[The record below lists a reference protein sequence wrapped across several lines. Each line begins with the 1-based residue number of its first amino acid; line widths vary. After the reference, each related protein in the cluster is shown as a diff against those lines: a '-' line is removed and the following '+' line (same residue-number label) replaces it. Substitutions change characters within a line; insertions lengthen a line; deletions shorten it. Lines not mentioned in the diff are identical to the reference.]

1 MKSII
6 KIENVSYKKEDN
18 LILDSISLKINQGE
32 FVSIIGP
39 SGSGKTSL
47 INILLNRV
55 KCNDG
60 NVSFLEN
67 SIIKVISEFNSSVFV
82 TNRVFD
88 EIKFCL
94 KKLKLSDD
102 EVNGRIDFIVNALH
116 INDILECIPSSLSD
130 GEKIIVS
137 LACILVMYPDVLI
150 IDEVFDMIDEI
161 AKDNIFLLL
170 KKLKKDNNMTVI
182 FVTQN
187 PNDILY
193 TNRVILLSGG
203 KVLLD
208 KKVKNAFEDEKLYKS
223 ASISF
228 PFLVDLCKKLE
239 YYDLIDKPEFN
250 MNKLVSKLWK

>member
-1 MKSII
+1 MKNII
-6 KIENVSYKKEDN
+6 KIENVSYRKEDN
-18 LILDSISLKINQGE
+18 IILDSISLKINRGE
-32 FVSIIGP
+32 LVSIIGP

-60 NVSFLEN
+60 KVSLSEN
-67 SIIKVISEFNSSVFV
+67 SIIKVISEFSSSVFV
-82 TNRVFD
+82 TNRVID

-102 EVNGRIDFIVNALH
+102 EINGRLDFIVNAFH

-137 LACILVMYPDVLI
+137 LACILVTYPDILI
-150 IDEVFDMIDEI
+150 VDEVFDMVDEI
-161 AKDNIFLLL
+161 TKDNIFSLL
-170 KKLKKDNNMTVI
+170 KKLKKEKNMTVI
-182 FVTQN
+182 FITQN

-193 TNRVILLSGG
+193 TERIILLSGG

-208 KKVKNAFEDEKLYKS
+208 EKVKNAFEDEKLYKS

-228 PFLVDLCKKLE
+228 PFMVDLCKKLE

-250 MNKLVSKLWK
+250 MNKLVNKLWK